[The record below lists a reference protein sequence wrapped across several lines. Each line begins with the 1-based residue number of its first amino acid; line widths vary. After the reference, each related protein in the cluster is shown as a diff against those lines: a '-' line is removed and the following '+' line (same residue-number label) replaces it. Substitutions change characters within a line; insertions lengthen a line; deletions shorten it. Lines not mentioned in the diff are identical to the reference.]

1 MQKYESIFIAPVELA
16 PQKLDDL
23 IEKLKGIISKNG
35 GEFKAVDKWGRRR
48 LAYPINRNR
57 EGFYVLMTFEGPGTI
72 LGELTQFYRVSDDVI
87 RHLTCKAPVFRPVPP
102 RRGPLA
108 PGATT
113 VTSVPSTSAPAAA
126 PAAAAPAA
134 KEVSGDKP
142 ATSTPA

>member
-1 MQKYESIFIAPVELA
+1 VQKYESIFIAPVELS

-48 LAYPINRNR
+48 LAYPIDRNR
-57 EGFYVLMTFEGPGTI
+57 EGFYVLLTFEGPGPI
-72 LGELTQFYRVSDDVI
+72 LGELTQFYRVNDDVI
-87 RHLTCKAPVFRPVPP
+87 RHMTCKAPVFRPVPP

-113 VTSVPSTSAPAAA
+113 VTAPAAA
-126 PAAAAPAA
+126 TAT
-134 KEVSGDKP
+134 KEATGDKP
-142 ATSTPA
+142 APSTPA